1 MPETFNSQTSINVC
15 MCAAH
20 ISSTQYVVVD
30 MCCRGEKERI
40 TYLRRRLDALDHSQG
55 DNRPRSQ

>member
-1 MPETFNSQTSINVC
+1 